1 MLGFRPMSQGAVIYF
16 HTIVI
21 NMNAQGLC
29 AITKYY
35 VNGGWKAPTHSPFLS
50 PSLISHLPL
59 YHVEAY
65 QQCLSTLSSPG
76 IQKYKKSVCPWQR
89 KASWRL
95 VQGEPGYLAG
105 STVVWAHVQRTE
117 IPGTPGILGGSSETP
132 GEAAQRPSCT
142 HLMLS
147 IVYWTPSI
155 GKLGSH
161 TDY

>member
-50 PSLISHLPL
+50 LSLISHLPL

-76 IQKYKKSVCPWQR
+76 IQKYKECVSMT
-89 KASWRL
+89 
-95 VQGEPGYLAG
+95 AG
-105 STVVWAHVQRTE
+105 SIMEAGAGRTRVSSGQHSGL
-117 IPGTPGILGGSSETP
+117 GTCAENWDPWNTWNPRRQQWDPRWGSSKT
-132 GEAAQRPSCT
+132 
-142 HLMLS
+142 LMYS
-147 IVYWTPSI
+147 P
-155 GKLGSH
+155 H
-161 TDY
+161 A